1 MPRKPVIKIV
11 KVPLDPSL
19 KIDKPAIF
27 PNMNEMFLEYFEN
40 KAKLRKD
47 YVNKGYR
54 SNSDNASYSKR
65 DESGSRQNRSR
76 SSKSSHRSKSPDSVM
91 DIPSIPSKK
100 YKYKVVEN
108 AEEPKTKADA
118 SPGTG
123 RYAGTPEINEELSRM
138 VRQTEEGYSAE
149 EDIPESDDD
158 DEDLVNIKKLR
169 QHLNVDD
176 DEDEVSSED
185 DDELSHKEADR
196 VELENRLNNM
206 SDSESD
212 NSDLDDDL
220 SDISEASLSSSGG
233 ESRKSNKYSVQRNNR
248 GYVPSESDMRENPRH
263 RQREMKPSPYESLR
277 REEEKRELLFKFD
290 LLRKSYPNSNITQDF
305 SIKSDLETIKSSYEM
320 NVRRLSLDS
329 QVDSYKSYMIG
340 GFMAV
345 EYAMGHFLG
354 FDMQGFTQQQLLQMN
369 SYEKL
374 LIEIGE
380 KSYVPSGTSKFP
392 VEVRLLFLVLMNAA
406 IFIASKMIMAKTGAN
421 LLNMVN
427 GMNSANFGSTS
438 AQSSSRPAVPKR
450 KMKGPSFK
458 PGDI

>member
-1 MPRKPVIKIV
+1 MPRKLAIKIV

-54 SNSDNASYSKR
+54 SNSDNASSKR
-65 DESGSRQNRSR
+65 SH
-76 SSKSSHRSKSPDSVM
+76 SSKLSSRRGKSPDSVM
-91 DIPSIPSKK
+91 DVESSIPSKK
-100 YKYKVVEN
+100 YKYKVVQN
-108 AEEPKTKADA
+108 AELPKVQADA

-138 VRQTEEGYSAE
+138 VRQTEEGFSAE
-149 EDIPESDDD
+149 EDIHSDDD
-158 DEDLVNIKKLR
+158 DVDMVNIKKLR
-169 QHLNVDD
+169 EHLNVDVD
-176 DEDEVSSED
+176 SDEETSED
-185 DDELSHKEADR
+185 DDDLSHKEADR
-196 VELENRLNNM
+196 IELEDRLNNM
-206 SDSESD
+206 SDSESE
-212 NSDLDDDL
+212 NSEFSDDDNM
-220 SDISEASLSSSGG
+220 SDVSDASLSSS
-233 ESRKSNKYSVQRNNR
+233 ESRRSNKYSVQRNNR
-248 GYVPSESDMRENPRH
+248 GYVPSESDMRENPRQ
-263 RQREMKPSPYESLR
+263 RQREREMKPSPYESLR

-305 SIKSDLETIKSSYEM
+305 SIKSDLETIKNSYEM

-427 GMNSANFGSTS
+427 GMNSANFGSGS
-438 AQSSSRPAVPKR
+438 AQPGSRPSVPKR
-450 KMKGPSFK
+450 KMKGPSFT

>member
-1 MPRKPVIKIV
+1 MPRKPAIKIV

-54 SNSDNASYSKR
+54 SNSDNVSSKR
-65 DESGSRQNRSR
+65 SH
-76 SSKSSHRSKSPDSVM
+76 SSKSSSRGKSPDSVM
-91 DIPSIPSKK
+91 DVQSIPSKK
-100 YKYKVVEN
+100 YKYKVVQD
-108 AEEPKTKADA
+108 AEMPNTQADA

-138 VRQTEEGYSAE
+138 VRQTEEGFSAE
-149 EDIPESDDD
+149 EDIPESDEDD
-158 DEDLVNIKKLR
+158 DLVNIKKLR
-169 QHLNVDD
+169 QHLNVDI
-176 DEDEVSSED
+176 DEDSSEED

-196 VELENRLNNM
+196 LELENRLNNM
-206 SDSESD
+206 SDSESE
-212 NSDLDDDL
+212 NSELSDDDL
-220 SDISEASLSSSGG
+220 SDVSDASLSSSGG
-233 ESRKSNKYSVQRNNR
+233 ESRGSNKYSVQRNNR
-248 GYVPSESDMRENPRH
+248 GYIPSESDMRENPRQ
-263 RQREMKPSPYESLR
+263 RQREREMKPSPYESLR

-305 SIKSDLETIKSSYEM
+305 SIKSDLETIKTSYEM

-427 GMNSANFGSTS
+427 GMNSANFGGGSSAPST
-438 AQSSSRPAVPKR
+438 SRPAVPKR
-450 KMKGPSFK
+450 KMKGPSFR

>member
-1 MPRKPVIKIV
+1 MPRKTAIKIV

-40 KAKLRKD
+40 KSKLRKD

-54 SNSDNASYSKR
+54 SNSDNASSK
-65 DESGSRQNRSR
+65 RSR
-76 SSKSSHRSKSPDSVM
+76 SSKSSRRGDAVGKSPDSVM
-91 DIPSIPSKK
+91 DVQSIPSKK

-108 AEEPKTKADA
+108 SDVPNTQADA

-123 RYAGTPEINEELSRM
+123 RYAGTPDINEELSRM

-149 EDIPESDDD
+149 EEIPSEDDD
-158 DEDLVNIKKLR
+158 DDLVNIKKLR
-169 QHLNVDD
+169 QHLNVDVD
-176 DEDEVSSED
+176 GDEETSGD
-185 DDELSHKEADR
+185 DDELSHKEAGR
-196 VELENRLNNM
+196 LELEDRLNNM
-206 SDSESD
+206 SDSESE
-212 NSDLDDDL
+212 NSELSDDDNM
-220 SDISEASLSSSGG
+220 SDVSDASLSSSGG
-233 ESRKSNKYSVQRNNR
+233 ESRRSNKYSVQRNNR
-248 GYVPSESDMRENPRH
+248 GYAPSESDMRENPRQ
-263 RQREMKPSPYESLR
+263 RQREREMKPSPYESLR

-305 SIKSDLETIKSSYEM
+305 TIKSDLETIKTSYEM

-380 KSYVPSGTSKFP
+380 KSYVPSGASKFP

-427 GMNSANFGSTS
+427 GMNSANFGSGS
-438 AQSSSRPAVPKR
+438 AQPGSRPSVPKR
-450 KMKGPSFK
+450 KMKGPSFT

>member
-1 MPRKPVIKIV
+1 MPRKLAIKIV

-54 SNSDNASYSKR
+54 SNSDNASSKR
-65 DESGSRQNRSR
+65 SHSYKLSSRRG
-76 SSKSSHRSKSPDSVM
+76 KSPDSVM
-91 DIPSIPSKK
+91 DVESSIPSKK
-100 YKYKVVEN
+100 YKYKVVQN
-108 AEEPKTKADA
+108 AELPKVQADA

-138 VRQTEEGYSAE
+138 VRQTEEGFSAE
-149 EDIPESDDD
+149 EDIHSDDD
-158 DEDLVNIKKLR
+158 DVDMVNIKKLR
-169 QHLNVDD
+169 QHLNVDVD
-176 DEDEVSSED
+176 SDEETSED
-185 DDELSHKEADR
+185 DDDLSHKEADR
-196 VELENRLNNM
+196 IELEDRLNNM
-206 SDSESD
+206 SDSESE
-212 NSDLDDDL
+212 NSEFSDDDNM
-220 SDISEASLSSSGG
+220 SDVSDASLSSS
-233 ESRKSNKYSVQRNNR
+233 ESRRSNKYSVQRNNR
-248 GYVPSESDMRENPRH
+248 GYVPSESDMRENPRQ
-263 RQREMKPSPYESLR
+263 RQREREMKPSPYESLR

-305 SIKSDLETIKSSYEM
+305 SIKSDLETIKNSYEM

-427 GMNSANFGSTS
+427 GMNSANFGSGS
-438 AQSSSRPAVPKR
+438 AQPGSRPSVPKR
-450 KMKGPSFK
+450 KMKGPSFT

>member
-1 MPRKPVIKIV
+1 MPRKPAIKIV

-54 SNSDNASYSKR
+54 SNSDNVSSK
-65 DESGSRQNRSR
+65 RSR
-76 SSKSSHRSKSPDSVM
+76 SSKSEAGKSPDSVM
-91 DIPSIPSKK
+91 DVQSIPSKK
-100 YKYKVVEN
+100 YKYKVVQD
-108 AEEPKTKADA
+108 AEMPNTQADA

-138 VRQTEEGYSAE
+138 VRQTEEGFSAE
-149 EDIPESDDD
+149 EDIPESDEDD
-158 DEDLVNIKKLR
+158 DLVNIKKLR
-169 QHLNVDD
+169 QHLNVDI
-176 DEDEVSSED
+176 DEDSSEED

-196 VELENRLNNM
+196 LELENRLNNM
-206 SDSESD
+206 SDSESE
-212 NSDLDDDL
+212 NSELSDDDL
-220 SDISEASLSSSGG
+220 SDVSDASLSSSGG
-233 ESRKSNKYSVQRNNR
+233 ESRGSNKYSVQRNNR
-248 GYVPSESDMRENPRH
+248 GYIPSESDMRENPRQ
-263 RQREMKPSPYESLR
+263 RQREREMKPSPYESLR

-305 SIKSDLETIKSSYEM
+305 SIKSDLETIKTSYEM

-427 GMNSANFGSTS
+427 GMNSANFGGGASAPST
-438 AQSSSRPAVPKR
+438 SRPAVPKR
-450 KMKGPSFK
+450 KMKGPSFR